1 MFAAERLLVLLTQL
15 FIFAC
20 SSCKLILEEG
30 ALQHPHGAEKEM
42 SEFKKLQVLSDLMRE
57 SFSAFQPCLIKSS
70 RGSQSTAPDRDEL
83 SPSLSTLL
91 LSPDRVQ

>member
-1 MFAAERLLVLLTQL
+1 MFAAERLVSLLTQL

-42 SEFKKLQVLSDLMRE
+42 NEFRKLQVLSDLTR
-57 SFSAFQPCLIKSS
+57 
-70 RGSQSTAPDRDEL
+70 
-83 SPSLSTLL
+83 
-91 LSPDRVQ
+91 